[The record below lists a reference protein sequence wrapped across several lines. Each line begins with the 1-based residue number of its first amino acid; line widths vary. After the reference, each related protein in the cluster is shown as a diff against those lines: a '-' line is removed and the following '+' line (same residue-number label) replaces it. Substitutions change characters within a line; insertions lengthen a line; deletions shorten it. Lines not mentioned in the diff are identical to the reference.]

1 MPNLFDVELVFSQ
14 IPELLAYLPIT
25 LGIAFASMLLSLLI
39 GLATALIKIKQIPVL
54 RSLAAFYVSFMRG
67 TPIIVQLYLAF
78 YAVPMAMQ
86 YINYYYG
93 TDYNTNHIPPMI
105 FVLITFALNEGAYNS
120 ESIRAAIQSVD
131 KGGIEAGYSM
141 GMTTTQVLR
150 RIILP
155 EALVVALPTLGN
167 SLIGLIKGTS
177 LAFVCSVVEMTAA
190 GKLMASRNFRFFEV
204 YVSLAIIYW
213 LVTIVLERLI
223 ARWEKRLKVNERR
236 VVADDPNPRLTQNI
250 R

>member
-1 MPNLFDVELVFSQ
+1 MPKLFDLELVFSQ
-14 IPELLAYLPIT
+14 IPQILKYLPVT
-25 LGIAFASMLLSLLI
+25 LGIAFASMILSLLI

-54 RSLAAFYVSFMRG
+54 RTISAFYVSFMRG
-67 TPIIVQLYLAF
+67 TPIIVQLYLTF
-78 YAVPMAMQ
+78 YAVPMVMQ

-93 TDYNTNHIPPMI
+93 TNYNTNSVPPI
-105 FVLITFALNEGAYNS
+105 LFVLLTFALNEGAYNS

-141 GMTTTQVLR
+141 GMTTMQVLR

-155 EALVVALPTLGN
+155 EAIIVALPTLGN

-190 GKLMASRNFRFFEV
+190 GKLLASRNFRFFEM
-204 YVSLAIIYW
+204 YVSLSIIYW
-213 LVTIVLERLI
+213 IVTILLERLI
-223 ARWEKRLKVNERR
+223 GYWEKRLKVNERSLP
-236 VVADDPNPRLTQNI
+236 ADDSNQRLAQEI

>member
-1 MPNLFDVELVFSQ
+1 MPKLFDLELVFSQ
-14 IPELLAYLPIT
+14 IPQILTYLPVT
-25 LGIAFASMLLSLLI
+25 LGIAFASMILSLLI

-54 RSLAAFYVSFMRG
+54 RTISAFYVSFMRG
-67 TPIIVQLYLAF
+67 TPIIVQLYLTF
-78 YAVPMAMQ
+78 YAVPMVMQ

-93 TDYNTNHIPPMI
+93 TNYNTNSVPPI
-105 FVLITFALNEGAYNS
+105 LFVLLTFALNEGAYNS

-141 GMTTTQVLR
+141 GMTTMQVLR

-155 EALVVALPTLGN
+155 EAIIVALPTLGN

-190 GKLMASRNFRFFEV
+190 GKLLASRNFRFFEM
-204 YVSLAIIYW
+204 YVSLSIIYW
-213 LVTIVLERLI
+213 IVTILLERLI
-223 ARWEKRLKVNERR
+223 GYWEKRLKVNERSLP
-236 VVADDPNPRLTQNI
+236 ADDSNQKLAQEI

>member
-1 MPNLFDVELVFSQ
+1 MPKLFDLELVFSQ
-14 IPELLAYLPIT
+14 IPQILTYLPVT
-25 LGIAFASMLLSLLI
+25 LGIAFASMILSLLI

-54 RSLAAFYVSFMRG
+54 RTISAFYVSFMRG
-67 TPIIVQLYLAF
+67 TPIIVQLYLTF
-78 YAVPMAMQ
+78 YAVPMVMQ

-93 TDYNTNHIPPMI
+93 TNYNTNNVPPI
-105 FVLITFALNEGAYNS
+105 LFVLLTFALNEGAYNS

-141 GMTTTQVLR
+141 GMTTMQVLR

-155 EALVVALPTLGN
+155 EAIIVALPTLGN

-190 GKLMASRNFRFFEV
+190 GKLLASRNFRFFEM
-204 YVSLAIIYW
+204 YVSLSIIYW
-213 LVTIVLERLI
+213 IVTILLERLI
-223 ARWEKRLKVNERR
+223 GYWEKRLKVNERSLP
-236 VVADDPNPRLTQNI
+236 ADDSNQRLAQEI

>member
-1 MPNLFDVELVFSQ
+1 MPKLFDFELVFSQ
-14 IPELLAYLPIT
+14 IPEILRYLPIT
-25 LGIAFASMLLSLLI
+25 LEIAFISMILSLLI

-54 RSLAAFYVSFMRG
+54 RRISAFYVSFMRG
-67 TPIIVQLYLAF
+67 TPIIVQLYLTF
-78 YAVPMAMQ
+78 YAVPMVLQ

-93 TDYNTNHIPPMI
+93 TNYNTNSIPPI
-105 FVLITFALNEGAYNS
+105 LFVLLTFALNEGAYNS

-131 KGGIEAGYSM
+131 RGGIEAGHAM
-141 GMTTTQVLR
+141 GMTTFQTLR

-155 EALVVALPTLGN
+155 EALIVALPTLGN

-190 GKLMASRNFRFFEV
+190 GKLLASRNFRFFEM

-213 LVTIVLERLI
+213 VVTIVLERLM
-223 ARWEKRLKVNERR
+223 AHWEKRLKVNERR
-236 VVADDPNPRLTQNI
+236 LPVDDPNQRLAQEI

>member
-1 MPNLFDVELVFSQ
+1 
-14 IPELLAYLPIT
+14 
-25 LGIAFASMLLSLLI
+25 
-39 GLATALIKIKQIPVL
+39 
-54 RSLAAFYVSFMRG
+54 
-67 TPIIVQLYLAF
+67 
-78 YAVPMAMQ
+78 
-86 YINYYYG
+86 
-93 TDYNTNHIPPMI
+93 
-105 FVLITFALNEGAYNS
+105 YNS

-236 VVADDPNPRLTQNI
+236 VAADDPNPRLTQNI